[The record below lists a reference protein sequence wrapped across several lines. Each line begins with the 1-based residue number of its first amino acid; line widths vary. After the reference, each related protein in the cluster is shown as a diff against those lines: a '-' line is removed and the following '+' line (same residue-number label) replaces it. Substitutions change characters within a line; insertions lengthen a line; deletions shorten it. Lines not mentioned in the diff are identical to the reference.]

1 VGLGAWAFATQP
13 RQLRQRGSVEHD
25 TPTDS
30 AEVIN
35 SLSPGLLSP
44 DLLATGA
51 SSTETVWGS
60 RVDGMGGRVDG
71 ASTSAL
77 AI

>member
-1 VGLGAWAFATQP
+1 MTRAARLAFATQP

-35 SLSPGLLSP
+35 SLHALSPPGL
-44 DLLATGA
+44 
-51 SSTETVWGS
+51 
-60 RVDGMGGRVDG
+60 
-71 ASTSAL
+71 
-77 AI
+77 